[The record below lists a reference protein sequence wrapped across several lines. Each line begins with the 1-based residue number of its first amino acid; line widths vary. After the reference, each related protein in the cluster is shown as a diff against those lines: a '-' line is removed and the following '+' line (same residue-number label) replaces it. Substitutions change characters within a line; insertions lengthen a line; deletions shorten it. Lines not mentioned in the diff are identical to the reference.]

1 MRSYYNTA
9 IYAARFFVHLHARFN
24 EKSKKWVEGR
34 KRIFSKLKGE
44 IGGKEKWVWFHASS
58 TGEFEQGRPLMEAF
72 RKEFPEYRI
81 LLSFFSPSGY
91 EAKKN
96 YQGADYICYLPIDTP
111 TNSHRFV
118 NILKPE
124 LAFFIK
130 YDFWYNYLYDLNKR
144 EIPVFFVSTAFR
156 KKQYFF
162 KSYGKW
168 FLKHLKRIDWFFVQN
183 EESKILLDSFQVPQN
198 SISGDTRFDRVIQL
212 SKEVIHYPL
221 IEQFKG
227 NSKLIVAGST
237 WSTDEK
243 YLQSVLE
250 IPNLKLIIV
259 PHELDKERI
268 ANIFSTYSRHDVILY
283 STLNEKSDLQ
293 KSKVLILDTM
303 GMLSSLYRYADITYV
318 GGGFGAGIHNIL
330 EAATYGKPIFF
341 GPKNKKFVEAKDL
354 IELGGAFEVRNGQQL
369 LKECKTLLEN
379 NDLYDSTCRMAK
391 EYVENNTG
399 ATKIIIDKVREYLV
413 KK

>member
-34 KRIFSKLKGE
+34 KRIFSKLKSE
-44 IGGKEKWVWFHASS
+44 IVGKEKWVWFHASS

-91 EAKKN
+91 EAKKD
-96 YQGADYICYLPIDTP
+96 YKGADYICYLPIDTP

-168 FLKHLKRIDWFFVQN
+168 FLKHLKKIDWFFVQN
-183 EESKILLDSFQVPQN
+183 EESKNLLDSYQVPQN
-198 SISGDTRFDRVIQL
+198 SVSGDTRFDRVFQL
-212 SKEVIHYPL
+212 SKEESHYPL

-227 NSKLIVAGST
+227 DSKLIVAGST
-237 WSTDEK
+237 WSADEK
-243 YLQSVLE
+243 HLKSVLE

-268 ANIFSTYSRHDVILY
+268 ASIFSNYRKDAVVLY
-283 STLNEKSDLQ
+283 SALNEKSDLQ

-303 GMLSSLYRYADITYV
+303 GMLSSLYRYADIAYV

-330 EAATYGKPIFF
+330 EAAAYGKPVVF
-341 GPKNKKFVEAKDL
+341 GPKNKKFIEAKDL
-354 IELGGAFEVRNGQQL
+354 IEIGGAFEVNNGKQL
-369 LKECKTLLEN
+369 TKKCQELLEDSN
-379 NDLYDSTCRMAK
+379 LYDSSCQK
-391 EYVENNTG
+391 SKDYVENNIG

-413 KK
+413 K